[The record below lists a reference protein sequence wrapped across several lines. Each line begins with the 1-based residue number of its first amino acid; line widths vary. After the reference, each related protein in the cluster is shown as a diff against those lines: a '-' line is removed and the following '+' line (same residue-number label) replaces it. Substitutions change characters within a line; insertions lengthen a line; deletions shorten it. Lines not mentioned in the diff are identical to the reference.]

1 MSHTITDQPLL
12 RAQGLTVQYGS
23 KRAVDNLSFDIPKG
37 RVVGLLGHN
46 GAGKTSLLKAIVG
59 LIAGQG
65 SLSVLGLDPR
75 AQRVELLQSL
85 AYIPDVAILPR
96 WARVSELV
104 DLMSGLHPRFSAERA
119 RTLLRRQHIGFV
131 FQHFNLIP
139 VMTVAD
145 NVDYPLLL
153 NGLPDTERQQRVARI
168 LEQVG
173 LSGLADRLPDQLSG
187 GQRQRVAIARALV
200 KGPSLVIADEPTANL
215 DSTTAGQIIDLMKH
229 MAAQHQ
235 VTFLIATHDDRMTAH
250 CDRIYCLADG
260 VLA

>member
-1 MSHTITDQPLL
+1 MTTCALELRGICKTYQTGDSLVTALQDIQLTLPTASVTAIRGPSGSGKSTLL
-12 RAQGLTVQYGS
+12 
-23 KRAVDNLSFDIPKG
+23 NIC
-37 RVVGLLGHN
+37 
-46 GAGKTSLLKAIVG
+46 G
-59 LIAGQG
+59 LIDRANHGECLLNGQETQH
-65 SLSVLGLDPR
+65 LD
-75 AQRVELLQSL
+75 
-85 AYIPDVAILPR
+85 
-96 WARVSELV
+96 
-104 DLMSGLHPRFSAERA
+104 ERE